1 MVHLPQELLSH
12 ICSYL
17 VIIPSPFEDWDEGWP
32 DKEPVHLSAE
42 DEINLNTML
51 DISVASSSL
60 HQAVQPYLY
69 RTIIPSMSVIK
80 SLLRTLIEQPSLAR
94 LVQNLST
101 GELWRVE
108 EKQPVLE
115 YVLLPRSS
123 IAATFEGKDLP
134 EILMLDIQ
142 SGIDKG
148 SQDALCAVLLLLC
161 TNLKVWMAG
170 FNKDFRNTLVGRM
183 VTHVSASKPALQHLQ
198 TVVIVGNANSE
209 GALQLHE
216 LRDVLGLPS
225 LRSIRTYNI
234 NPSGMVGYGDSNP
247 SVKEIVLGRSFVR
260 WPQSIKALLCAY
272 EQLDILSIEN
282 GGPDRDENLI
292 HDFTGIGDVLRQHG
306 TKLQSLEIL
315 RADLH
320 EEDTLDRKPLGSL
333 VALTS
338 LERLEL
344 TYNALYGGQLIYNE
358 RPITWL
364 QEFYLSPWKV
374 STSFELYTRI
384 RTVLMSR
391 LRRLQSIND
400 SLHCASFG

>member
-1 MVHLPQELLSH
+1 MHEPESL
-12 ICSYL
+12 
-17 VIIPSPFEDWDEGWP
+17 DGW
-32 DKEPVHLSAE
+32 L
-42 DEINLNTML
+42 
-51 DISVASSSL
+51 
-60 HQAVQPYLY
+60 
-69 RTIIPSMSVIK
+69 
-80 SLLRTLIEQPSLAR
+80 
-94 LVQNLST
+94 
-101 GELWRVE
+101 
-108 EKQPVLE
+108 
-115 YVLLPRSS
+115 
-123 IAATFEGKDLP
+123 
-134 EILMLDIQ
+134 
-142 SGIDKG
+142 
-148 SQDALCAVLLLLC
+148 
-161 TNLKVWMAG
+161 
-170 FNKDFRNTLVGRM
+170 NKDFRNTLVGRM

-225 LRSIRTYNI
+225 LRSIRAYNI

-272 EQLDILSIEN
+272 EQLEILSIED
-282 GGPDRDENLI
+282 GGPDRDENFI
-292 HDFTGIGDVLRQHG
+292 HDFTSIGDVLRQHG

-338 LERLEL
+338 LKRPEL
-344 TYNALYGGQLIYNE
+344 TYNVLYGGQPIYNE

-364 QEFYLSPWKV
+364 QEILPLSLE
-374 STSFELYTRI
+374 SLNIIRMYTRI

-391 LRRLQSIND
+391 LRRLQSINA